1 VVFHLAAQIDVR
13 KSTADPAWDAGINVI
28 GTINLLQA
36 ALEAGV
42 DRFVNTSTGGAI
54 YGEGKMLP
62 APEDH
67 PQAPEAP
74 YGQSKFCAEGYC
86 DLYSRMH
93 GLSTVSL
100 RYGNVYGPRQ
110 DPLGEA
116 GVIAIFCGKLQ
127 TGGDPTV
134 FGDGRQTRD
143 YVFVDDVVRAC
154 MIAGGDDRG
163 GAYNVGRGVEV
174 SVLELVE
181 QLGMLGNELN
191 LLDGRSFE
199 PQFAPARAGEVQ
211 RSALDPTR
219 SREEL
224 GFVAETNLED
234 GLRRT
239 LQSVLQEARAA

>member
-1 VVFHLAAQIDVR
+1 V
-13 KSTADPAWDAGINVI
+13 
-28 GTINLLQA
+28 
-36 ALEAGV
+36 AL
-42 DRFVNTSTGGAI
+42 RF
-54 YGEGKMLP
+54 
-62 APEDH
+62 
-67 PQAPEAP
+67 
-74 YGQSKFCAEGYC
+74 
-86 DLYSRMH
+86 
-93 GLSTVSL
+93 
-100 RYGNVYGPRQ
+100 GNVYGPRQ

-239 LQSVLQEARAA
+239 LQSVLHEARAV